1 MKKGKARILNYLGQ
15 AMDACNEELYRIIY
29 ANDGFDYI
37 VLAQNKAK
45 RWFIYNPDVD
55 PIARQQLLVETYYD
69 EEEGGEEELENS
81 NIDIVPP
88 KPIMQRRKKE
98 VIQPIAMEPVPVKRK
113 FVRKIVV
120 S

>member
-1 MKKGKARILNYLGQ
+1 MEKGRARISNYLGQ

-69 EEEGGEEELENS
+69 EEGGEEELENS
-81 NIDIVPP
+81 NIGIVPP

-113 FVRKIVV
+113 VVRKIVV